1 VDVVWP
7 YRVEVDL
14 ALSRPPR
21 ADVTVYVTLTA
32 WDALEAS
39 LVATHMAMGFYP
51 EMVMPVASRTE
62 EITDGD
68 WWG

>member
-1 VDVVWP
+1 MWP

-32 WDALEAS
+32 WDALEA
-39 LVATHMAMGFYP
+39 ARTAIYMAIGFYP
-51 EMVMPVASRTE
+51 EAVMAVGSRTE
-62 EITDGD
+62 EITEGV
-68 WWG
+68 WW